1 MTTLIGCRCKSGNI
15 FSQALLIGRGLF
27 LIEIC
32 KQISKGY
39 RWKRKLVSYVIS
51 SVLAKRIRWWQIVRK
66 PPVPIPNTVVK
77 TYRGENTWRAT
88 AWKDSSL
95 PASNLNKSENWW
107 ISIFAFFLVKTILAG
122 KPPASR
128 KTWHLV
134 TFCSAESSRNTVVK
148 ILSGDILVA
157 RDERVFGFCYKEL
170 CSFCKSPPHSARNPQ
185 YLAGHRLER

>member
-15 FSQALLIGRGLF
+15 FSRALLIGRGLF

-51 SVLAKRIRWWQIVRK
+51 SVLANRIRWWQIVRK

-77 TYRGENTWRAT
+77 TYWGENTWRAT

-95 PASNLNKSENWW
+95 PASNLNEKEIIWR
-107 ISIFAFFLVKTILAG
+107 ISNYLFFLG
-122 KPPASR
+122 NHPPLS
-128 KTWHLV
+128 KTWQCSHPVLG
-134 TFCSAESSRNTVVK
+134 FCSTLRS
-148 ILSGDILVA
+148 
-157 RDERVFGFCYKEL
+157 
-170 CSFCKSPPHSARNPQ
+170 HSL
-185 YLAGHRLER
+185 YFAGAK

>member
-1 MTTLIGCRCKSGNI
+1 MTTLIGHRCKSGNI
-15 FSQALLIGRGLF
+15 FSRVLLIGRGLF

-51 SVLAKRIRWWQIVRK
+51 SVLANRIRWWQIVRI

-95 PASNLNKSENWW
+95 PASKLNKSEITW
-107 ISIFAFFLVKTILAG
+107 ISSFAFSFVNIYPLMDFDYLFFRSSHMLVGSPHPPSAPSPSREG
-122 KPPASR
+122 KYYSR
-128 KTWHLV
+128 GPQEFQEAV
-134 TFCSAESSRNTVVK
+134 
-148 ILSGDILVA
+148 
-157 RDERVFGFCYKEL
+157 ERTAFNDFG
-170 CSFCKSPPHSARNPQ
+170 RINVM
-185 YLAGHRLER
+185 

>member
-15 FSQALLIGRGLF
+15 FSRALLIGRGLF

-51 SVLAKRIRWWQIVRK
+51 SVLAKRIRWWQIVRI

-95 PASNLNKSENWW
+95 PASKLNKSEITW
-107 ISIFAFFLVKTILAG
+107 ISGFAFFICFNLPLEGFQFSLFLCDWVIKGAEWLSKEYLV
-122 KPPASR
+122 
-128 KTWHLV
+128 
-134 TFCSAESSRNTVVK
+134 
-148 ILSGDILVA
+148 
-157 RDERVFGFCYKEL
+157 
-170 CSFCKSPPHSARNPQ
+170 
-185 YLAGHRLER
+185 LETQQKY

>member
-51 SVLAKRIRWWQIVRK
+51 SVLANRIRWWQIVRI

-95 PASNLNKSENWW
+95 PASKLNKSEITWT
-107 ISIFAFFLVKTILAG
+107 SSFAFLFENIYPLMDFNFRFFYLKKFCPLLWLSSSLFLLINWVVRLPCYLPI
-122 KPPASR
+122 PAFP
-128 KTWHLV
+128 K
-134 TFCSAESSRNTVVK
+134 
-148 ILSGDILVA
+148 
-157 RDERVFGFCYKEL
+157 
-170 CSFCKSPPHSARNPQ
+170 
-185 YLAGHRLER
+185 